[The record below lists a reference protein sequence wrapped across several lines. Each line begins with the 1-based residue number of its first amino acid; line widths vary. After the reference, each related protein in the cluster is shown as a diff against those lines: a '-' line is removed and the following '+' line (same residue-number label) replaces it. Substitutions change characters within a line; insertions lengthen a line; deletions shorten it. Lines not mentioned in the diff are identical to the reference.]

1 MWDRDELITRCL
13 AATGGSEPLLAVR
26 DVLEEAVS
34 GRALTLGDVG
44 KPTADWLDIW
54 YSSPVLTVLYAVW
67 PPGISLFP
75 HDHRMWAAI
84 GIYGGREDNTFY
96 RRHENTL
103 VASGGRELHDRD
115 VLLLGDDAI
124 HAVRNP
130 LARYTGAVH
139 VYGGDFVATER
150 SMWDPDTLVEA
161 PWDFGSVRQVFD
173 EAENAF
179 QNAEGMQ
186 TKPSAT

>member
-1 MWDRDELITRCL
+1 
-13 AATGGSEPLLAVR
+13 
-26 DVLEEAVS
+26 
-34 GRALTLGDVG
+34 
-44 KPTADWLDIW
+44 
-54 YSSPVLTVLYAVW
+54 
-67 PPGISLFP
+67 
-75 HDHRMWAAI
+75 MWAAI